1 VRASVL
7 ALPDAVP
14 GVTTAAPEAL
24 RRLAD
29 LAQETLGR
37 QPMAEDWCDEA
48 PAEHLLKALGH
59 LSAAGNFVPLLT
71 DGTLTAPDRALLQA
85 HCARA
90 AIFLALL
97 AFQPVD

>member
-1 VRASVL
+1 MNASAL

-14 GVTTAAPEAL
+14 GATAAAPEAL
-24 RRLAD
+24 RQLAE
-29 LAQETLGR
+29 LAQESLGR
-37 QPMAEDWCDEA
+37 QPIPEAWCDEA
-48 PAEHLLKALGH
+48 PAEHLIKALGH

-97 AFQPVD
+97 AFQP